1 MFVTFFIWIFVTPF
15 YLSLNQSDE
24 EFCPK
29 HQTRNYKVDLSKK
42 DGKPWQGFIT
52 VETSDGLSGDV
63 CSSSGLTLKEAHV
76 FCRSA
81 GFPKGL

>member
-1 MFVTFFIWIFVTPF
+1 MCVCNFFHMDFRYF
-15 YLSLNQSDE
+15 LLSFFESDE